1 MKSTKNN
8 PLNNLDLDQLRNVL
22 RFCIILYRLNLKET
36 DDIENAVQDEIN
48 DNYCSECEQ
57 NLDDCDCYGYDYEY
71 EPDYD
76 DNYEPDYDDNY
87 DAHKDSLIMG
97 ED

>member
-36 DDIENAVQDEIN
+36 DDIENAVHDEIT
-48 DNYCSECEQ
+48 DNYCSVCEY
-57 NLDDCDCYGYDYEY
+57 NLDDCDCDNRYEYDPGYDMDE
-71 EPDYD
+71 DAK
-76 DNYEPDYDDNY
+76 Y
-87 DAHKDSLIMG
+87 DAWKDQQIMD
-97 ED
+97 EE